1 MSPVGSVPMNVQVDP
16 SPAGTAA
23 RTRPYSLY
31 DLQRP
36 EFIAD
41 PWPLYRWLLA
51 TDGPYW
57 DRGVRSW
64 LVARHADVSR
74 LLDDRSLS
82 AVTDHERAAG
92 YAPPELRHIFALLDA
107 HVSFVDPPDHTRMRR
122 ILGEP
127 FKPRHMAALT
137 AWIGDTV
144 DAVLARSAGTGRLDV
159 VADLS

>member
-1 MSPVGSVPMNVQVDP
+1 MTVRVAPPR
-16 SPAGTAA
+16 AGTAA

-64 LVARHADVSR
+64 LVARHADASR
-74 LLDDRSLS
+74 LLEDRGPS
-82 AVTDHERAAG
+82 AVTDHARAAA
-92 YAPPELRHIFALLDA
+92 YAPAELRHIFALLDA
-107 HVSFVDPPDHTRMRR
+107 PVSFVD
-122 ILGEP
+122 
-127 FKPRHMAALT
+127 
-137 AWIGDTV
+137 
-144 DAVLARSAGTGRLDV
+144 
-159 VADLS
+159 